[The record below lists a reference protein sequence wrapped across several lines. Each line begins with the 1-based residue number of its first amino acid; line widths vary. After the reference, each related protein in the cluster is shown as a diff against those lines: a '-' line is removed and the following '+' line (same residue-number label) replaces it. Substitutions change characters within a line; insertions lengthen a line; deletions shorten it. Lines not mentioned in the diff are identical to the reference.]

1 MGLPPPSSVGKGTKQ
16 IPRLQFRQYDFT
28 CTIQSSFIAFLFLSI
43 KELHIAD
50 KRKHYNINIQ
60 YKKKTLFFLP
70 LQHQLLNYD
79 TNLSLKSNTIN
90 YLPL

>member
-1 MGLPPPSSVGKGTKQ
+1 MGLPPPSSVGKETKK

-28 CTIQSSFIAFLFLSI
+28 CTIQNSFIAFLFLSV
-43 KELHIAD
+43 KELHNTD
-50 KRKHYNINIQ
+50 KRKHYINIQ
-60 YKKKTLFFLP
+60 YKKKTLSFFFP